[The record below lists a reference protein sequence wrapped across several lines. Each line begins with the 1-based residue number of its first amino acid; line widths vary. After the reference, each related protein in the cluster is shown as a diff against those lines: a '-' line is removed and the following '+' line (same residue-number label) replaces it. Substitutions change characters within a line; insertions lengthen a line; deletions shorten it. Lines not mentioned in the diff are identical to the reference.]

1 LDVAHL
7 LAAAHIHPNILP
19 VAQTVPLA
27 LVQPWDP
34 LKAIQG
40 SQLLGVDRIE
50 LALQHGPSV
59 IAGHR
64 HRKGAQVK
72 QVKPGQL
79 DRTDKTRS
87 RQVPVVHH
95 PPFEGA
101 VDEHQLVLR
110 LHGRIGVPS

>member
-1 LDVAHL
+1 MAHL
-7 LAAAHIHPNILP
+7 LAAAHIHPDSLP

-34 LKAIQG
+34 LKAIEG
-40 SQLLGVDRIE
+40 SQLLGVDRID
-50 LALQHGPSV
+50 LALEHGSSV

-64 HRKGAQVK
+64 HWKGAQVK
-72 QVKPGQL
+72 QVKPGQW
-79 DRTDKTRS
+79 DRTDKTRA

-110 LHGRIGVPS
+110 LRGRIGVPC